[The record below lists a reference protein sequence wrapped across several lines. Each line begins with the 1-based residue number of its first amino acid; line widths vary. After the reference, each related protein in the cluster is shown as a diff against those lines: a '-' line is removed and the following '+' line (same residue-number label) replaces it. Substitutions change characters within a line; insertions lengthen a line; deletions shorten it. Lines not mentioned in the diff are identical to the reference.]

1 MKLDSWL
8 RAHMIRTM
16 ITQFRQQS
24 RLWASLVL
32 LLAMLAAQPVL
43 AEHVHFVDT
52 SHELCDICSH
62 QMPAAPGSEYQ
73 ALEAVGSYLYV
84 AQGAPVPRDSQPERQ
99 NARGPPATLSQH

>member
-1 MKLDSWL
+1 
-8 RAHMIRTM
+8 M

-24 RLWASLVL
+24 RLWASLFV

-52 SHELCDICSH
+52 SHELCDICSN

-73 ALEAVGSYLYV
+73 AFVPSGSYLYV
-84 AQGAPVPRDSQPERQ
+84 AQAAPVPRDCQPERQ
-99 NARGPPATLSQH
+99 NARGPPAYLSQH